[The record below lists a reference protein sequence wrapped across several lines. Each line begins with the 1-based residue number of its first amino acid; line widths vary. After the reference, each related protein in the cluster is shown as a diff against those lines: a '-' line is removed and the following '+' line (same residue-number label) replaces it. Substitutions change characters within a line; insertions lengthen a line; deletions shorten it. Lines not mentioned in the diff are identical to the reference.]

1 MLLLTQNQLKWE
13 KSEWIS
19 FVATF
24 CVLILYPLM
33 NGYPFIFLDSWGY
46 ASGICPSNFRS
57 PVLGCA
63 MRPAVLL
70 GGPWGYVVAQSAAT
84 AFSLVF
90 LSNIVLKRYYK
101 YTFYLSLIISGVGYY
116 AGFLMADV
124 WTLIGFICLFSI
136 SMGYGYAIIAVL
148 LAFSCSVHFGN
159 FPIFTSTALLFLP
172 FVRYKLKYITIISIC
187 ILSAIVL
194 IITANL
200 FFGGAIRISPRLGGF
215 SLLSSR
221 ILHDIPEVIDKKCLD
236 DPEFKLCE
244 IKEEIHGWSRSRRHQ
259 RVTFVGKE
267 QLNISWNELNELSKD
282 VVFYSLKE
290 FFVEHLLAL
299 VRNTY
304 GLLSCYG
311 LADGMIPFSSD
322 GDSAAIRGLKRH
334 FPDELDVYSKSWQA
348 RGKLK
353 RRLELLEM
361 PLSVFFG
368 ISIMICLAYIG
379 FYWKTGHED
388 VIFKLSIFAVIAV
401 LVNAFFMSNLSG
413 IYARFQGRIV
423 FLLIFPALALISRLS
438 NSLRKRIVFY
448 LKKEKS

>member
-1 MLLLTQNQLKWE
+1 
-13 KSEWIS
+13 
-19 FVATF
+19 
-24 CVLILYPLM
+24 
-33 NGYPFIFLDSWGY
+33 
-46 ASGICPSNFRS
+46 
-57 PVLGCA
+57 
-63 MRPAVLL
+63 
-70 GGPWGYVVAQSAAT
+70 
-84 AFSLVF
+84 
-90 LSNIVLKRYYK
+90 
-101 YTFYLSLIISGVGYY
+101 
-116 AGFLMADV
+116 
-124 WTLIGFICLFSI
+124 
-136 SMGYGYAIIAVL
+136 
-148 LAFSCSVHFGN
+148 
-159 FPIFTSTALLFLP
+159 
-172 FVRYKLKYITIISIC
+172 
-187 ILSAIVL
+187 
-194 IITANL
+194 
-200 FFGGAIRISPRLGGF
+200 
-215 SLLSSR
+215 
-221 ILHDIPEVIDKKCLD
+221 VIDKKCLD

-244 IKEEIHGWSRSRRHQ
+244 IKEEIHGWSRSPRHQ

-282 VVFYSLKE
+282 VVFYSLKG

-334 FPDELDVYSKSWQA
+334 LPDELDVYSKSWQA

-353 RRLELLEM
+353 KGLELLEM
-361 PLSVFFG
+361 PLSLFFG

-413 IYARFQGRIV
+413 IFARFQGRIV
-423 FLLIFPALALISRLS
+423 FLLIFPSLALISRLS

-448 LKKEKS
+448 LKKEKA